1 MKGDGD
7 KGTKVL
13 MYIPVIVT
21 HIEEE
26 EQDAHVSFDSHVSA
40 SILILDD
47 ESQITVYMK
56 KILEGKGF
64 LVHTE
69 NNPNAALT
77 LFHKHINF
85 FDLVIC
91 NLNMP
96 DMSGVEFITKVR
108 DMQKDVPIIMVSGD
122 QPEKEITENE
132 KLNISAYLTKPV
144 TMATLETTI
153 NQVLSQK

>member
-1 MKGDGD
+1 
-7 KGTKVL
+7 
-13 MYIPVIVT
+13 
-21 HIEEE
+21 
-26 EQDAHVSFDSHVSA
+26 
-40 SILILDD
+40 
-47 ESQITVYMK
+47 
-56 KILEGKGF
+56 
-64 LVHTE
+64 
-69 NNPNAALT
+69 
-77 LFHKHINF
+77 
-85 FDLVIC
+85 
-91 NLNMP
+91 MP